1 MRIVLLG
8 APGSG
13 KGTQAQKLVEKYGI
27 PQVSTGDL
35 LRAALAEGT
44 PLGRKAKAAMD
55 AGQLVSDDI
64 VLGIIQERLRKPDA
78 RNGFILDGFP
88 RNIPQAQALDQ
99 MLLRIGQPLDAAILM
114 DVDFD
119 LIIQRLA
126 GRRTCESCG
135 TLYNTFT
142 NPPKVHGL
150 CDKCGGSLHHRAD
163 DNEETIGNRLRVY
176 EAQTKPLID
185 YFSEQEKLHT
195 VHAVGE
201 VDDIFKKLVAILDP
215 VKEESKVAAKQRA
228 RAAAVQVAAANVKS
242 RQEGGQPSEES
253 EGKPAGKKKAAAKKA
268 AGKKK
273 SGKKKAVSKKAT
285 PKKKP
290 AAKKKAATKKKATAK
305 KKAAA
310 KKVSKKKAT
319 AKKPTSK
326 KKAVSK
332 KKATSKKVSKKK
344 AAGKKKAT
352 SKKKVSKKKATSK
365 KKTTSKKKAA
375 TKKAGKKKAAAK
387 KKPASKK
394 KATSKRN
401 VGKKKAVSKK
411 KATSKKKV
419 SKKKPASKKKTSRK
433 KVGGKKKATGKK
445 TTKKAGTKRRKR

>member
-1 MRIVLLG
+1 MRRTNHIERHAMRIVLLG

-55 AGQLVSDDI
+55 AGQLVSDEI
-64 VLGIIQERLRKPDA
+64 VLGIIRERLRKPDA
-78 RNGFILDGFP
+78 KNGFILDGFP

-99 MLLRIGQPLDAAILM
+99 MLLRLGQPLDAAVLM

-142 NPPKVHGL
+142 NPPKVHDL
-150 CDKCGGSLHHRAD
+150 CDKCGGTLHHRAD

-185 YFSEQEKLHT
+185 YYTEQGKLHT
-195 VHAVGE
+195 LHAVGE
-201 VDDIFKKLVAILDP
+201 VDDIFRKLVAILDP
-215 VKEESKVAAKQRA
+215 VREEAKAAAKQRA

-242 RQEGGQPSEES
+242 RKDAAKDE
-253 EGKPAGKKKAAAKKA
+253 KPASPATKKAAPKKAAAKKTSTTKKKATAKKA
-268 AGKKK
+268 AGKKTTSRK
-273 SGKKKAVSKKAT
+273 ATTKKKVAAKKVGKKKVSKKKTASKKKAVSKKAGSKKT
-285 PKKKP
+285 ASKKKVS
-290 AAKKKAATKKKATAK
+290 KKKAATKKKA
-305 KKAAA
+305 
-310 KKVSKKKAT
+310 
-319 AKKPTSK
+319 
-326 KKAVSK
+326 
-332 KKATSKKVSKKK
+332 
-344 AAGKKKAT
+344 
-352 SKKKVSKKKATSK
+352 
-365 KKTTSKKKAA
+365 
-375 TKKAGKKKAAAK
+375 GKKKAA
-387 KKPASKK
+387 
-394 KATSKRN
+394 
-401 VGKKKAVSKK
+401 SKK

-419 SKKKPASKKKTSRK
+419 SRKKSASKKKAASKRKSASKKKAGKKKVGKKKTTSRKKATSKKKVSRKKAASKKKAGKKKPASKKKAN
-433 KVGGKKKATGKK
+433 KKKA
-445 TTKKAGTKRRKR
+445 APKRRKR